1 MWLKYTEYNIFS
13 IFSQIPAEVSKAF
26 HVICDTHNPI
36 AENVIIFLTL
46 TIPDDDEKGL
56 FFYLQTFKEKKNA
69 TKQIVYLI
77 LGNVDSI
84 AEDTLF
90 KLWGSKLKH
99 YELDPLIARV
109 AEQVIALN

>member
-1 MWLKYTEYNIFS
+1 MMMRKVCFS
-13 IFSQIPAEVSKAF
+13 IYRPLK
-26 HVICDTHNPI
+26 
-36 AENVIIFLTL
+36 
-46 TIPDDDEKGL
+46 
-56 FFYLQTFKEKKNA
+56 KKNA